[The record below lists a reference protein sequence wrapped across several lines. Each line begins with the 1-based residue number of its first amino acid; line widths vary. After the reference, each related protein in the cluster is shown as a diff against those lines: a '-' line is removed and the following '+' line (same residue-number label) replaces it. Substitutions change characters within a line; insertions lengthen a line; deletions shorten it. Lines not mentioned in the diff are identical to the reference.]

1 MVIRQREEWFGDER
15 ENNIE
20 SEWWKN
26 KDLWKDLNA
35 NQKLV
40 IYVKFKNKIKL
51 KKKKRS
57 LSFHTLEDFFLT
69 AYKIYWGTN
78 FTDID

>member
-51 KKKKRS
+51 KKKKETCHFIH
-57 LSFHTLEDFFLT
+57 LKIFF
-69 AYKIYWGTN
+69 
-78 FTDID
+78 